1 MTGTEYFVV
10 VLQSAFLN
18 KNYNFL
24 FFVLDDFIL

>member
-1 MTGTEYFVV
+1 MTGTEYFV